1 MLKWVFIPWLRSGR
15 GARRSGSRDLAG
27 WRALGHGLGVAPVS
41 SPLARHSRGE
51 ALRWCQTLSSGL
63 PEVDTA
69 VGCPQLFITSVEH
82 SASVCVQ
89 A

>member
-1 MLKWVFIPWLRSGR
+1 MFKWPSYLGSAQG
-15 GARRSGSRDLAG
+15 GARDEPGPRGLAG
-27 WRALGHGLGVAPVS
+27 WRAPGRGPGVAPVS

-51 ALRWCQTLSSGL
+51 ALRWCRKLSSGL
-63 PEVDTA
+63 PEVGTA
-69 VGCPQLFITSVEH
+69 MGRPQLFITSAEH